1 MKNVLTLSDEER
13 KIYEW
18 QMWVQDFG
26 EEGSRAKNASI
37 LISRCGGLGGVV
49 AYELAAAG
57 VGTLVLAHKGKI
69 KHSDLNRQLLMTY
82 DRLGKSRVNTAAR
95 RLKELNPNVQIEA
108 IPENINEE
116 NAGEIVSKADLIVDC
131 APLFE
136 ERFAM
141 NRQAVQQGKPL
152 IECAMYDLEAR
163 ITTIVPG
170 TTPCLQC
177 LHPEVP
183 AEWKRQFPVFGAVS
197 GMIGCIAAM
206 EAIKVLTG
214 IGTPLYGTL
223 LLAELREV
231 SFRKITIRRNLNCP
245 VCSSL
250 F

>member
-26 EEGSRAKNASI
+26 EEGQQKLKNASI

-108 IPENINEE
+108 
-116 NAGEIVSKADLIVDC
+116 
-131 APLFE
+131 
-136 ERFAM
+136 
-141 NRQAVQQGKPL
+141 
-152 IECAMYDLEAR
+152 
-163 ITTIVPG
+163 
-170 TTPCLQC
+170 
-177 LHPEVP
+177 
-183 AEWKRQFPVFGAVS
+183 
-197 GMIGCIAAM
+197 
-206 EAIKVLTG
+206 
-214 IGTPLYGTL
+214 
-223 LLAELREV
+223 
-231 SFRKITIRRNLNCP
+231 
-245 VCSSL
+245 
-250 F
+250 

>member
-1 MKNVLTLSDEER
+1 
-13 KIYEW
+13 
-18 QMWVQDFG
+18 
-26 EEGSRAKNASI
+26 
-37 LISRCGGLGGVV
+37 
-49 AYELAAAG
+49 
-57 VGTLVLAHKGKI
+57 
-69 KHSDLNRQLLMTY
+69 
-82 DRLGKSRVNTAAR
+82 
-95 RLKELNPNVQIEA
+95 
-108 IPENINEE
+108 
-116 NAGEIVSKADLIVDC
+116 
-131 APLFE
+131 
-136 ERFAM
+136 M
-141 NRQAVQQGKPL
+141 NRQAVQRKPL

-231 SFRKITIRRNLNCP
+231 SSEKLRYAGTSTVLSVHPCFNIKALNDY
-245 VCSSL
+245 
-250 F
+250 